1 MRLQKILAEAGVASR
16 RKAEEL
22 IAAGRVTVDGVT
34 VTEMGFQTEP
44 DRDIAVDGRP
54 IYREDIRT
62 YVFYKP
68 QGVVSTVT
76 DPQGRPT
83 VSDYFRE
90 VPLRL
95 YPVGRLDYDT
105 EGLLLMTNDGAL
117 TQLVAHPSHALEK
130 TYRVV
135 VRGLLTEE
143 ELTRIQQ
150 GIPLEEGLTA
160 PAGLQVLLRGRETM
174 TLLLTIHEGRNRQV
188 RRMFAALGYTVQ
200 NLRRERE
207 GNITLEGLRP
217 GEYRRLTEQ
226 ERAELTK

>member
-16 RKAEEL
+16 RKAEEM

-34 VTEMGFQTEP
+34 VTEMGYHTDP
-44 DRDIAVDGRP
+44 GRTIAVDGVP
-54 IYREDIRT
+54 IRREPRRT

-68 QGVVSTVT
+68 QGVISAVT
-76 DPQGRPT
+76 DPRGRPT

-117 TQLVAHPSHALEK
+117 AQKVTHPSHAMEK
-130 TYRVV
+130 AYRVV
-135 VRGLLTEE
+135 VRGLPSEE
-143 ELTRIQQ
+143 DMTRLRN
-150 GIPLEEGLTA
+150 GIPLEEGMTA
-160 PAGLQVLLRGRETM
+160 PAELRVIHRGRETV
-174 TLLLTIHEGRNRQV
+174 TLLLTIREGRNRQV

-200 NLRRERE
+200 NLRRVRE
-207 GNITLEGLRP
+207 GNITLEGLQP
-217 GEYRRLTEQ
+217 GEYRLLSDE
-226 ERAELTK
+226 EVSELSD